1 MNWGCEMKSYER
13 STGESDR
20 AYRAYCI
27 YQELGIKR
35 TLKGAYDRYRVEM
48 GIVTPLSPSRNPNKP
63 PGFFQNWSTKFKWI
77 QRIADFDRDNE
88 AAARSIIQQR
98 ERDRYFEQA
107 DLLRTQTEA
116 AGFGILDTSM
126 KMLAALNRIASQLA
140 NLKDRKIA
148 DYTQREIDLILHLPS
163 ALRSIANCASGGV
176 SMAADGLAL
185 TGVIEQVQKNLK

>member
-13 STGESDR
+13 SINESDR

-27 YQELGIKR
+27 YQELGIRR

-48 GIVTPLSPSRNPNKP
+48 GIVTQLSPSRNPNKP

-98 ERDRYFEQA
+98 ERVRYLEQA

-126 KMLAALNRIASQLA
+126 RMLAALNRIASQLA

-148 DYTQREIDLILHLPS
+148 DYTQREIDLILLLPS
-163 ALRSIANCASGGV
+163 ALRSIANCASSGV

-185 TGVIEQVQKNLK
+185 TGVIEQVQENLK

>member
-1 MNWGCEMKSYER
+1 MKSYER
-13 STGESDR
+13 SISESDR

-63 PGFFQNWSTKFKWI
+63 PGFFQNWSTKFKWV

-88 AAARSIIQQR
+88 TAARSIIQQR
-98 ERDRYFEQA
+98 ERVRYLEQA

-126 KMLAALNRIASQLA
+126 RMLAALNRIASQLA

-163 ALRSIANCASGGV
+163 ALRSIANCASSGV

-185 TGVIEQVQKNLK
+185 TGVIEQVQENLK